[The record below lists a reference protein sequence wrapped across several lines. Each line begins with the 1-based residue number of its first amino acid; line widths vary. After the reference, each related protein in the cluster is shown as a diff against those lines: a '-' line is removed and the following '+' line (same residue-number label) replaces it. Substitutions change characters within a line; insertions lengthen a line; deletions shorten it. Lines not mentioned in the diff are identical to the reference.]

1 MITNL
6 YQYPELTRVEKNDV
20 RYYQDS
26 LSNLVPSVTTILSA
40 TGDHSGI
47 DAWKRRVGPKTAKAV
62 VDEAT
67 TIGTAVHLAIE
78 NYLYGKD
85 WEQFTDDKMGM
96 LAHQIAKRFICDCL
110 GDIDEVWGLES
121 GLVLDGLYAGTADCI
136 GIFRGKPTII
146 DFKTAKKIKRK
157 DWIEDYFLQGAAY
170 ANAHN
175 VMYKT
180 NIESIA
186 ILMVDRD
193 LLFKEF
199 LVNSVEFNSYTEK
212 WKKRLIGY
220 YKTHEI
226 LGRE

>member
-78 NYLYGKD
+78 NYLYGKE
-85 WEQFTDDKMGM
+85 WEQFTDDKMGL

-136 GIFRGKPTII
+136 GIFRGRPTII

-199 LVNSVEFNSYTEK
+199 LVNSKEFNSYTEK